1 MWAGGP
7 AAERAERQGGPGG
20 QARQSRGE
28 EAQQGGDGSFN
39 VQVKENNW
47 QAKVLF
53 PSPRSSL

>member
-1 MWAGGP
+1 MITLCRQMRAGGP

-39 VQVKENNW
+39 VQVKENN
-47 QAKVLF
+47 
-53 PSPRSSL
+53 